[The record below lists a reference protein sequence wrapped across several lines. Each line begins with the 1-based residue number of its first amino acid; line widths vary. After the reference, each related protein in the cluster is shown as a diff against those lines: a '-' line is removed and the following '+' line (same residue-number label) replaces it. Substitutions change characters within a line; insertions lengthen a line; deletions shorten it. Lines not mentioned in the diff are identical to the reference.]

1 MMTNLTLEKFENGIS
16 FYQDEN
22 LYKFTS
28 DSIKLAKFCKIK
40 PTDNVLDMC
49 AGNGVIGIYAYSIKP
64 FNKLYLNDIQLSM
77 CDLIAKNIKLNKLE
91 DSCKILCRDLNQLKL
106 DDFDKKLDVILCNP
120 PYFKLNGKIK
130 QDFDKAVCRHEI
142 ATNLSQIIAKSSELI
157 KSKGKFYLVIPS
169 SRLSECI
176 VELNKNNFEPKR
188 IELRICGEV
197 CSVCLIESVKDAGSG
212 VEVRVSNKD

>member
-1 MMTNLTLEKFENGIS
+1 MTNLTLEKFENGIS

-40 PTDNVLDMC
+40 PTDHVLDMC
-49 AGNGVIGIYAYSIKP
+49 AGNGVVGIYAYSIKP
-64 FNKLYLNDIQLSM
+64 FNKLYLNDIQSSM

-106 DDFDKKLDVILCNP
+106 NDFDKKLDVILCNP

-142 ATNLSQIIAKSSELI
+142 ATNLSQIIAKSSKLI
-157 KSKGKFYLVIPS
+157 KSKGKFYLVIPA

-188 IELRICGEV
+188 IELRVCDEV
-197 CSVCLIESVKDAGSG
+197 CSVCLIESVKDAGPG